1 MKLMLKK
8 QKKIGRCLCKNL
20 VTRAILRIFTMLMQL
35 SITVKIKVMTL
46 DFTLEELNLIKV
58 SVLTHT
64 WNDNDVVSESVL
76 DKVSKP
82 IKLATINK

>member
-1 MKLMLKK
+1 
-8 QKKIGRCLCKNL
+8 
-20 VTRAILRIFTMLMQL
+20 
-35 SITVKIKVMTL
+35 MTL

-82 IKLATINK
+82 IKLATIQSKNR

>member
-1 MKLMLKK
+1 
-8 QKKIGRCLCKNL
+8 
-20 VTRAILRIFTMLMQL
+20 
-35 SITVKIKVMTL
+35 MTL

-76 DKVSKP
+76 EKLNKP
-82 IKLATINK
+82 IKLATIQDKSY